1 MSAAEAV
8 KAVLMASARRI
19 QLFKPPYAG
28 AKMGQINGDE
38 FVQEARMFDYKI
50 GDLSGYFTNDLIDD
64 INTFDA
70 AKIAADARAYA
81 G

>member
-1 MSAAEAV
+1 
-8 KAVLMASARRI
+8 
-19 QLFKPPYAG
+19 
-28 AKMGQINGDE
+28 MGQINGDE

>member
-1 MSAAEAV
+1 
-8 KAVLMASARRI
+8 
-19 QLFKPPYAG
+19 
-28 AKMGQINGDE
+28 MGQINGDE
-38 FVQEARMFDYKI
+38 FVQDARMFDYKI